1 MKEVSFIY
9 DFENEIA
16 KYGLTTDEYEQILKE
31 CSDKQNH
38 VVDCE
43 WADIISKYNIKNPN
57 GRDALMHYDSLR
69 KSQQSI
75 FGGSFVLEYYKWKNK
90 TMITKSEYSHELDKK
105 LEDIRKERIKL
116 QTANIE
122 RGRVD
127 RSLSRQELYYEYVGS
142 VCEALPPPD
151 FCSIPDGTHDEIEYV
166 MPIADV
172 HYGANFKSE
181 NNVYSPDIVK
191 ERFENLACY
200 VGDFIQKKKLNKI
213 HIVSLGDLI
222 QGILRVSDLKINDS
236 SVVKATVEIS
246 RLMASFL
253 NEVSIYTNV
262 EYYHAPSGNHSQIRP
277 LGTKASELADED
289 LEYIIGHYIM
299 DLCRDNPRITV
310 HLAEEGKQYVEIPVL
325 GNEIIAMHGH
335 QLKNIENS
343 IRDLSM
349 LRRSFL
355 DYLLLGHWHNGREI
369 PSFEGVCN
377 DTEVLVSPSFIGSD
391 PYSDSI
397 MKGSKAAVK
406 VYGFS
411 NVYGHTE
418 TYKFILN

>member
-75 FGGSFVLEYYKWKNK
+75 FGGAFVLEYYKWKNK
-90 TMITKSEYSHELDKK
+90 IAVTDSEYSQELDKK

-116 QTANIE
+116 QTANVE
-122 RGRVD
+122 RNRVD
-127 RSLSRQELYYEYVGS
+127 RSLSRQEMYYEYVGN
-142 VCEALPPPD
+142 VCETIPPPEFYPVYD
-151 FCSIPDGTHDEIEYV
+151 KQPEDVEYV
-166 MPIADV
+166 LTIADV
-172 HYGANFKSE
+172 HYGATFKSE
-181 NNVYSPDIVK
+181 NNEYSPDIAK
-191 ERFENLACY
+191 ERFEMLVGY
-200 VGDFIQKKKLNKI
+200 VTDFIKRHELSKL

-222 QGILRVSDLKINDS
+222 QGILRASDLKINDS
-236 SVVKATVEIS
+236 SVVKATVDIS
-246 RLMASFL
+246 RLMATFL
-253 NEVSIYTNV
+253 NEVSTYAYI
-262 EYYHAPSGNHSQIRP
+262 EYYHAPSANHTQIRP
-277 LGTKASELADED
+277 LGTKANELGDED
-289 LEYIIGHYIM
+289 LEYLIGHYIK
-299 DLCRDNPRITV
+299 DLCRNNQRINV
-310 HLAEEGKQYVEIPVL
+310 NLADDGKQYVEIPVCR
-325 GNEIIAMHGH
+325 NEIIAMHGH

-343 IRDLSM
+343 IRDLSV

-355 DYLLLGHWHNGREI
+355 DYLLIGHWHNGREI
-369 PSFEGVCN
+369 PSFEGSCN
-377 DTEVLVSPSFIGSD
+377 DTEILVSPSFVGSD

-397 MKGSKAAVK
+397 LKGSKAAVK
-406 VYGFS
+406 IYGFS
-411 NVYGHTE
+411 DIYGHTE